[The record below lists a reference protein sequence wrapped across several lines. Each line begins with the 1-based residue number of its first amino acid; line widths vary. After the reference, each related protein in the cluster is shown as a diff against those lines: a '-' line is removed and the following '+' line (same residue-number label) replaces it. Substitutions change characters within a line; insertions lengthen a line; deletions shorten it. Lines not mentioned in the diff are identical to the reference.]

1 MSVESVIL
9 CAIGMMGAVGLF
21 LLNGIRADISEL
33 WRGFNKHIAD
43 RSFHTHCGK
52 GHEE

>member
-33 WRGFNKHIAD
+33 WKGHNSHCSD
-43 RSFHTHCGK
+43 RLLHTHCGK
-52 GHEE
+52 ETHL